1 MSKKIIT
8 AILSTLVLLSI
19 PPVSVQAAPS
29 ILPATSSPHKIQPR
43 ENQTDYKY
51 KTINGKLY
59 KRLWSYTY
67 LRWEEPYW
75 TPV

>member
-1 MSKKIIT
+1 MRKKLIIGL
-8 AILSTLVLLSI
+8 LSTLVLLSI

-29 ILPATSSPHKIQPR
+29 IPLTTASPQEIQPR
-43 ENQTDYKY
+43 GNQTGYKY